1 MLSRQNGPRTLP
13 GAPFPGGALK
23 AQGSFQPQDHSRQ
36 PLIVLFFVKQKAWL
50 PGGTSGDVQ
59 AIRSGWKLWQGW
71 RELLRG
77 PQGGHGSLLDSN
89 HFHQG
94 MCCGVENCPVLTGRV
109 WGARVR
115 RDLDAGEWAGQK
127 TPEMLQEMATA
138 LLQPR
143 YPQ

>member
-1 MLSRQNGPRTLP
+1 MLSRQDGPRRTLP
-13 GAPFPGGALK
+13 GASFPGGALK

-50 PGGTSGDVQ
+50 SGGTSGDVE

-77 PQGGHGSLLDSN
+77 LQGGHGSLLDSN

-94 MCCGVENCPVLTGRV
+94 MGYGMENCPVLTG
-109 WGARVR
+109 GARGAGVG
-115 RDLDAGEWAGQK
+115 RDLDAGEWTGQK
-127 TPEMLQEMATA
+127 TPEMLQKMATA
-138 LLQPR
+138 FLQP
-143 YPQ
+143 